1 MAHNENLSTNMNTG
15 FNSDSELEKDLFV
28 GNSEK
33 DIATDYNDSS
43 VVIDELILE
52 FKDII
57 KED

>member
-1 MAHNENLSTNMNTG
+1 MNTG